1 MLEIERTMPS
11 KNFST
16 SCKWTKL
23 EYRICELNSMGFRVE
38 LDSNSDHF
46 PWSPTHT
53 VRHMIFLQKLVKSL
67 ILNGVL
73 TREFYDSI
81 SISKRDFQLLH
92 LKKFTTDTIV
102 DFNIKLSF
110 IVLVFFTWRRSN
122 LLMKVSISSIAFSLE
137 SWQILMK
144 INYKC
149 LRLRNLLNEFGNGQR
164 RWTFFKRIIFLFTL
178 QVSVYYSKGL
188 HDHAFLFVLYLVCG
202 TLHWSLIIVLQF
214 RTAIVRNYMN

>member
-46 PWSPTHT
+46 PWSSTHT

-110 IVLVFFTWRRSN
+110 IVLVF
-122 LLMKVSISSIAFSLE
+122 
-137 SWQILMK
+137 
-144 INYKC
+144 INYLKKIKPADESIHFFNSFFFRKLADFDENQLQMFEAKESFERVRKWTKKVNIFQKDYIFIHTSGEC
-149 LRLRNLLNEFGNGQR
+149 LL
-164 RWTFFKRIIFLFTL
+164 FKRIT
-178 QVSVYYSKGL
+178 
-188 HDHAFLFVLYLVCG
+188 
-202 TLHWSLIIVLQF
+202 
-214 RTAIVRNYMN
+214 